1 MTDRM
6 THWERVRAALAG
18 DEADRPPI
26 SVWRHFYR
34 RENSVEG
41 LAEAMLE
48 FQHRFDWDFMK
59 VNPQGLLPLRGLGRR
74 LPL

>member
-6 THWERVRAALAG
+6 THWERVRAALAVG
-18 DEADRPPI
+18 RPPI

-48 FQHRFDWDFMK
+48 FQRQRRFDWDRSPK
-59 VNPQGLLPLRGLGRR
+59 P
-74 LPL
+74 